1 MELTVEQQRAV
12 ALAAARR
19 RRSAGGARPE
29 GPATGLPA
37 DPTNMPNYGG
47 IIGGIRAGSEGAQA
61 GMMFGFDD
69 ELAGALLSPVEATR
83 SWMKGDGFDL
93 GKSYTKLQSG
103 FDRMKQMRREQAP
116 AASLAGEVAGS
127 VATAGGAA
135 KNIGTIAG
143 RGIIPAAA
151 EGAGYGAVYGAG
163 EAKPG
168 ERLQGGLQ
176 GAAFGAVAGAGTK
189 AVGDKII
196 KSLPKNRPAA
206 VPAPTIDDLG
216 READQLYA
224 AGRQTGAAIKPT
236 SFSRLKSE
244 MKLVAGRPNQ
254 NLRPKTMG
262 ILDDL
267 DNASPV
273 VGIQEFDELRQ
284 SINQA
289 MKRAEP
295 QDVRTLTL
303 MKDRMD
309 DFADKLTQADVGG
322 DVRGFE
328 LFSKAREVYSRKA
341 KAKIIEK
348 MLGDAALDTSQYTQ
362 SGLANTI
369 TKQFRAL
376 AKNDKAM
383 KQFTPDEQALIRE
396 LGMGGRSSRAMKF
409 LAKFAPRGV
418 VSTILGMGPAAVA
431 GPQALAIPLIG
442 HMAGKSVDKAALA
455 GAQNLQAA
463 AARGFVPQAPAL
475 TGSMRP
481 FIGPAGS
488 IAGQQG
494 TARR

>member
-37 DPTNMPNYGG
+37 QGYQGNML
-47 IIGGIRAGSEGAQA
+47 RAGSEGIQS
-61 GMMFGFDD
+61 GMFMGWDD
-69 ELAGALLSPVEATR
+69 ELAGAMLAPIEATKD
-83 SWMKGDGFDL
+83 WFQGEGFDL
-93 GKSYTKLQSG
+93 KRGYERIQQAEDAK
-103 FDRMKQMRREQAP
+103 KQARRTAYP
-116 AASLAGEVAGS
+116 KTSIAGEMLGS

-143 RGIIPAAA
+143 RGVIPAAA

-455 GAQNLQAA
+455 GVQNLQAA